1 MTPGLRLYYDID
13 RLASYGNIDWNNL
26 KLWEIEDNAGLRIS
40 FMLILS
46 KKILNSK
53 IPENIFNTP
62 LDKFRNQLFLKDL
75 FDSSSHKIQSNS
87 SFLRRFIIELLS
99 DNKNII
105 FSFFNRVYKY
115 FVSKLSL
122 N

>member
-1 MTPGLRLYYDID
+1 M
-13 RLASYGNIDWNNL
+13 

-53 IPENIFNTP
+53 IPDNIFNTP
-62 LDKFRNQLFLKDL
+62 LGKFRNQLLLNYL

-99 DNKNII
+99 DNKNIL
-105 FSFFNRVYKY
+105 FCFFNRAFKY
-115 FVSKLSL
+115 FVSKINL
-122 N
+122 NLNIY